1 MRAARAV
8 LAFLLVLLPVGAASA
23 HVGSPHIYIEDTA
36 GPYALTVACEMP
48 PAVPGEAT
56 VQVLLEDRKSGE
68 AVEVRVREIPPAGD
82 DRAPE
87 WVIAKPSAA
96 DPRFFSAPL
105 PLMVYGLWHA
115 EVSVSG
121 PRGSG
126 TIRFPVAARIP
137 VPSAMD
143 SALSITL
150 ALLTTVLLASLASI
164 LIGLGRDADRPTG
177 DTASRESTRRGRVW
191 AFIGSAI
198 FLGFVGVIVYFW
210 GTVHAARATRSGPS
224 LIGQVQAVSGPP
236 VAGSRSSLTLS
247 VFDARHQPVR
257 DVAPDHGKMMH
268 LVIAKWPGASEFLHL
283 HPTMPDEGV
292 FAFSFTPPSA
302 GRYVY
307 FADVLLQSG
316 EGDTV
321 TGTIDVGPGATTH
334 EPTLDDPDDSF
345 AASPPMDASRAGNA
359 VSDAGGGMTMAWVDG
374 GPGLLRALELAKLTF
389 ELRDASGRPVERLDP
404 YMGMAGH
411 MLILRDDATMF
422 AHVHPTGTVAG
433 RMGAMPR
440 GHLAMMT
447 EPIDGAR
454 ASFPYAFPKAGFYRV
469 WIQMKYAGSIR
480 TGVFDVKVP

>member
-1 MRAARAV
+1 
-8 LAFLLVLLPVGAASA
+8 
-23 HVGSPHIYIEDTA
+23 
-36 GPYALTVACEMP
+36 MP

-56 VQVLLEDRKSGE
+56 VQVLLDDRKGGE

-87 WVIAKPSAA
+87 WVIAKPSTA

-126 TIRFPVAARIP
+126 TIRFPVAARVP
-137 VPSAMD
+137 VPYAMD
-143 SALSITL
+143 SKLSITL
-150 ALLTTVLLASLASI
+150 ALLTTVLVASLASI
-164 LIGLGRDADRPTG
+164 LIGLGRDADRRAG
-177 DTASRESTRRGRVW
+177 DDASPESKRRGRLW
-191 AFIGSAI
+191 AFVGSAI
-198 FLGFVGVIVYFW
+198 FLGFVGVIIYFW

-224 LIGQVQAVSGPP
+224 LTGQIDAVPGPP
-236 VAGSRSSLTLS
+236 IAGSRSSLTLS
-247 VFDARHQPVR
+247 VYDALHQPVR
-257 DVAPDHGKMMH
+257 EVAPDHGKMMH
-268 LVIAKWPGASEFLHL
+268 LVIAKWPGAPVFLHL
-283 HPTMPDEGV
+283 HPTMPEEGV
-292 FAFSFTPPSA
+292 FAFSFTPPFP

-307 FADVLLQSG
+307 FADVLLRSG
-316 EGDTV
+316 EANTV
-321 TGTIDVGPGATTH
+321 TGTIDAGPGAETT
-334 EPTLDDPDDSF
+334 TLALDDPDDSS
-345 AASPPMDASRAGNA
+345 AISPPMDPARAGNSG
-359 VSDAGGGMTMAWVDG
+359 SDAGGGMTMAWVDG
-374 GPGLLRALELAKLTF
+374 GPDRLRPLELAKLTF

-454 ASFPYAFPKAGFYRV
+454 ASFPYAFPKSGFYRV

-480 TGVFDVKVP
+480 TGIFDVKVP